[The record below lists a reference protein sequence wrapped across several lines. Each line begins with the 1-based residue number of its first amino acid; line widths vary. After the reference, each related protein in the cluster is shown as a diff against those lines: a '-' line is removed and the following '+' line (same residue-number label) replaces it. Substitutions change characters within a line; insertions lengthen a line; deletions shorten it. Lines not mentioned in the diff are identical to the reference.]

1 MGNLDISNLT
11 ARDPWATSSSSH
23 TDINRLRQGKVG
35 AQVKKNN
42 ITLIY
47 YAFVYQLIIYLH
59 KFWSAYVSCS
69 TQYKDAIQKTWEQ
82 IDVVH
87 RMVEANPTTFEFVT
101 SAQGYKK
108 I

>member
-1 MGNLDISNLT
+1 MGYLFIVPYRYQSV
-11 ARDPWATSSSSH
+11 AP
-23 TDINRLRQGKVG
+23 RQSWCSG
-35 AQVKKNN
+35 KKNN
-42 ITLIY
+42 TLIY